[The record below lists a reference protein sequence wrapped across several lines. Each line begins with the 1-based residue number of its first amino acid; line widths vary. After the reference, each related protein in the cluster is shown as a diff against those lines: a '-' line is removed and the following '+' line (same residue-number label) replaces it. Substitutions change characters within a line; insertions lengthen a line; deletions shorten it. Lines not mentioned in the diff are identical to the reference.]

1 MIARH
6 RIAASLVVVLLLT
19 VATVLVARSFAAA
32 LERPRL
38 YDYFDEALAGLPVT
52 LPAVT
57 WLDSAA
63 ALDRPFEA
71 NDAATIGL
79 RLTEAWAAHANAL
92 VTGVTDYLP
101 DHFSGVALAR
111 ATLSAAE
118 PGARMV
124 VLHQTA
130 RPTFFH
136 ADGSLMQVAAKALT
150 VRFLLKDDRLGAFRV
165 AEDST
170 VTTLLNEATGWR
182 IFSHELEAVNDLA
195 PARANVEVLD
205 LRGINY
211 YPATE
216 PWSRFW
222 PEFDRSAVARD
233 FALVRSL
240 GSNVVRVF
248 LHRSAFLDPAVAKRD
263 IANLK
268 SLLAEADAASLLV
281 VPTLFDMRS
290 GFEPGYWANDYLWLQ
305 TVLPVLAAAPNVAFV
320 DLKNEPNLDY
330 DSHGKGL
337 VQAWLRTMAAV
348 SRRIAPDVA
357 LTIGWSN
364 AASAADLVDLVDVVS
379 YHDFLAT
386 EGTADRVDDVR
397 RVSQGKPVYITE
409 VGASSWSLALGLPH
423 SPISQARALEGRLA
437 GVAEADG
444 VFVWTLHDFP
454 DPDANAVGA
463 SPWRRGLQSAFG
475 LFAPDGSE
483 KPAAA
488 VVRAAFEILSRN
500 DPE

>member
-1 MIARH
+1 MIARYP
-6 RIAASLVVVLLLT
+6 IVASLVFVSLL
-19 VATVLVARSFAAA
+19 VAATVQMARSFAAA

-52 LPAVT
+52 IPAIT
-57 WLDSAA
+57 WLAA
-63 ALDRPFEA
+63 AAPLDRPFEA
-71 NDAATIGL
+71 NDAITIGL

-92 VTGVTDYLP
+92 AIGVIDYLP
-101 DHFSGVALAR
+101 DHFSGVALER
-111 ATLSAAE
+111 ATLSVAE

-124 VLHQTA
+124 VLHQIA

-136 ADGSLMQVAAKALT
+136 TDGSVMQVAAKALT
-150 VRFLLKDDRLGAFRV
+150 VRFLLNDGQLGAFRITI
-165 AEDST
+165 DST
-170 VTTLLNEATGWR
+170 ITTLLNEAAGWR
-182 IFSHELEAVNDLA
+182 IFSYERQAASELPPERVHVD
-195 PARANVEVLD
+195 VLR

-211 YPATE
+211 YPANA

-240 GSNVVRVF
+240 GGNVVRVF
-248 LHRSAFLDPAVAKRD
+248 LHRSAFLDPAGAKRD

-268 SLLAEADAASLLV
+268 ALLDDADVAGLSV
-281 VPTLFDMRS
+281 VPTLFDMRN
-290 GFEPGYWANDYLWLQ
+290 GFEPGQWANDYLWLQ
-305 TVLPVLAAAPNVAFV
+305 NVLPVLAAAPNVAFV

-348 SRRIAPDVA
+348 SRYIAPDLS

-364 AASAADLVDLVDVVS
+364 AASAGDLVDQVDIVS
-379 YHDFLAT
+379 YHDFLAP

-397 RVSQGKPVYITE
+397 KVSQGKPVYVTE
-409 VGASSWSLALGLPH
+409 VGASSWSMALGLPN
-423 SPISQARALEGRLA
+423 SLASQARALKERLA

-454 DPDANAVGA
+454 DPDAIAIGA

-475 LFAPDGSE
+475 LIAPDGSE

-488 VVRAAFEILSRN
+488 VVRAAFKALTRN